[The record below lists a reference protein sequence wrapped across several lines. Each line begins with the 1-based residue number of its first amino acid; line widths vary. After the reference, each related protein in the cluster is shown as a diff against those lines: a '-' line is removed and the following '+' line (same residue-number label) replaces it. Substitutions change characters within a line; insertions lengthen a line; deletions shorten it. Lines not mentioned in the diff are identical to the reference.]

1 MGIVRAE
8 VTTEAID
15 LTAALSD
22 VDDATHGAVTS
33 FVGQVR
39 DHDPEVRGTVAS
51 LDYSCHPDA
60 PAMIETIVAEALAS
74 ADPHGESRVV
84 ALHRVGHLEVGDLA
98 LVVTVGTAHR
108 GLAFEVCRAVVEAV
122 KHELPVWKK
131 QHGVDGGHVWSG
143 MAS

>member
-1 MGIVRAE
+1 M
-8 VTTEAID
+8 TSHS
-15 LTAALSD
+15 ALSD
-22 VDDATHGAVTS
+22 PAGPSATRLSVAVMPLRFT
-33 FVGQVR
+33 
-39 DHDPEVRGTVAS
+39 A
-51 LDYSCHPDA
+51 DA

-74 ADPHGESRVV
+74 ADPHGEARVV

>member
-1 MGIVRAE
+1 MTVVRAE
-8 VTTEAID
+8 VTDLPID
-15 LTAALSD
+15 LTAALAD
-22 VDDATHGAVTS
+22 VDEPTHGAVAS

-39 DHDPEVRGTVAS
+39 DHDPEMRGEVAS

-60 PAMIETIVAEALAS
+60 PVMIESIVAEALTL
-74 ADPHGESRVV
+74 ADPHGEASVV

-131 QHGVDGGHVWSG
+131 QYGTDGAHVWSR